1 MPPLRGERVSKGI
14 ALANFDSRSTSD
26 GFVRLPLEDL
36 RIVSWSHLLSAL
48 DDGLPLDT
56 RRLEVQRRISGFT
69 EWHSETMSGPLSL
82 GWDWLLE
89 ASTSGDIACA
99 RTGLPRTNL
108 MLTGRD
114 GKDIGWYQNLE
125 TLAWV
130 IDQLPWE
137 KVTLCLIKAGQAG
150 R

>member
-1 MPPLRGERVSKGI
+1 MATL
-14 ALANFDSRSTSD
+14 DSRPTAD
-26 GFVRLPLEDL
+26 GFLRLRLEDL

-48 DDGLPLDT
+48 DDELPLDT
-56 RRLEVQRRISGFT
+56 RRSEAQTRISGFT
-69 EWHSETMSGPLSL
+69 EWHSDTMSVPLSL

-89 ASTSGDIACA
+89 VSTSGDIACA
-99 RTGLPRTNL
+99 RAGLPRTNL